1 MDNCSQQTSELAFR
15 LIDQFPVLDWSAG
28 YGRLGLRGRLGYEN
42 QQVRVHGR
50 VFQHSVSAHAP
61 SGVRFLLPPGDGKL
75 RCEVALNDDVAARR
89 TSADFVVLADNR
101 VLAVEA
107 GVRPG
112 EPARKL
118 IARLQGPCTLSLRV
132 ETCHRDYCHSVWLDP
147 RWENQTTSP
156 EAPWRDAL
164 GRVEVLEGQRD
175 FQTDKAIITLVTP
188 GYARLL
194 DQLLGSLAAHG
205 RCRGAVRFVFAVE
218 PDSNCEAVIAR
229 HGATMVR
236 CRRLGP
242 RNQTLKAVLY
252 SAASL
257 IEARQYLC
265 LDADTLVL
273 EGVEPLFD
281 CLEALPPQSVLVA
294 KDAFLRTGPLGDQ
307 LTRHYAG
314 RDADLSWLIGALED
328 EANYPL
334 VVNDGVFASSRRGL
348 LALESLLRSWPNAIA
363 WMDQLHDHGWR
374 NQFLFNL
381 ALARLR
387 CGVELDE
394 TFNLQMHVHDALW
407 QQRREG
413 KIRATWRGRRVC
425 VLHFCGWGRG
435 KYIRWRQ
442 GVISGNADFDRLQQS
457 SQ

>member
-1 MDNCSQQTSELAFR
+1 MGNCSRQTSELACR
-15 LIDQFPVLDWSAG
+15 QVDQFPILDWFAS
-28 YGRLGLRGRLGYEN
+28 YGRLGLLGRLGYEN
-42 QQVRVHGR
+42 QQVRVQGR
-50 VFQHSVSAHAP
+50 AFQHSVSAHAP
-61 SGVRFLLPPGDGKL
+61 SEVRFMLPPGDGRL

-89 TSADFVVLADNR
+89 TCADFLVLADNS
-101 VLAVEA
+101 VLAAVP

-118 IARLQGPCTLSLRV
+118 TARLRGPCTLSLRV
-132 ETCHRDYCHSVWLDP
+132 ETSHRDYCHSVWLDP
-147 RWENQTTSP
+147 CWENQTTSP
-156 EAPWRDAL
+156 GAPWRDAL
-164 GRVEVLEGQRD
+164 GRVESLEGQRD
-175 FQTDKAIITLVTP
+175 FQTDKAIVTLVTP
-188 GYARLL
+188 GYERLL

-205 RCRGAVRFVFAVE
+205 KCPATVRFVFTVE
-218 PDSNCEAVIAR
+218 PDSECEAVIGR
-229 HGATMVR
+229 HGATMIR

-252 SAASL
+252 SAASV

-273 EGVEPLFD
+273 EELGPLFE

-294 KDAFLRTGPLGDQ
+294 KDAFLRAGPLGDQ
-307 LTRHYAG
+307 LSRHYAG
-314 RDADLSWLIGALED
+314 RDDDLSWLIGALED

-363 WMDQLHDHGWR
+363 WMDQLRDHGWR

-394 TFNLQMHVHDALW
+394 TYNLQMHMHDVLW

-413 KIRATWRGRRVC
+413 KIRATWRGRPVR
-425 VLHFCGWGRG
+425 VLHFCGWGRE
-435 KYIRWRQ
+435 KYVRWRQ
-442 GVISGNADFDRLQQS
+442 GVTSGSADPGGP
-457 SQ
+457 